1 MAKYRNL
8 FVIGTDFT
16 KVPNKF
22 FDIFSDNSDE
32 FVLLLRLMN
41 TLEAFNSW
49 DKLNED
55 KGFYLSL
62 DRIVGFFNGKRSKPT
77 ILKLLEGLEKKGFIK
92 KQVVNGRQAN
102 YYYVNYEKINKL
114 CDTRLKRVYE
124 KDEIEE
130 QKPAP
135 TKIIELPR
143 TIELPC
149 VLKSKNEDKE
159 EIKNLWNEVAIK
171 HNLPKVRVV
180 SEKNIKDIKQ
190 NIKEVGVASIK
201 EYFSEIDS
209 AINNSD
215 FLQGKNDRGWKINFN
230 FITQKSSMNKLF
242 NNAYENTNNFLNNIT
257 KNESKALRRDAF
269 IDELFKDEQKLIGN

>member
-41 TLEAFNSW
+41 TLEAFNNW

-77 ILKLLEGLEKKGFIK
+77 ILKLLEGLENKGFIK
-92 KQVVNGRQAN
+92 KQVINGRQAN
-102 YYYVNYEKINKL
+102 YYYVNYQKINNL
-114 CDTRLKRVYE
+114 CDIRLKRVYE

-135 TKIIELPR
+135 TKIIEIK

-149 VLKSKNEDKE
+149 KNDEKED
-159 EIKNLWNEVAIK
+159 IKNSWNEIAKK
-171 HNLPKVRVV
+171 HELPKVRVV

-190 NIKEVGVASIK
+190 NIKEVGVSSIK
-201 EYFSEIDS
+201 EYFNEIDN

-215 FLQGKNDRGWKINFN
+215 FLQGKNERGWKINFN

-269 IDELFKDEQKLIGN
+269 IDELFKEEQKLIGH